1 MVRTEAF
8 DQVEISSRA
17 DLRAWLEANHERETS
32 VWLVTF
38 KKHVEARYVSREDV
52 LDELLCF
59 GWIDGIR
66 RKLDADRTM
75 QLVGPRRAQ
84 HWARSYKERA
94 DRLQKEG
101 LMAPAGLAAIEASKA
116 SGLWSF
122 MDDVD
127 ALIEPPDLQEAL
139 TRHAGAR
146 TGFDAFPASAR
157 RFALRWIKLAKTP
170 KTRARRVE
178 ETARRAARGEKVPGA

>member
-1 MVRTEAF
+1 MVRTEDF
-8 DQVEISSRA
+8 EQVQVSSRSE
-17 DLRAWLEANHERETS
+17 LRTWLESNHERETS

-38 KKHVEARYVSREDV
+38 KRHVEAKYVSREEV

-66 RKLDADRTM
+66 RKLDTDRTM

-94 DRLQKEG
+94 SRLQREG
-101 LMAPAGLAAIEASKA
+101 LMAPAGLRAIEASKA
-116 SGLWSF
+116 SGLWTF

-127 ALIEPPDLQEAL
+127 ALIEPPELKKAL
-139 TRHAGAR
+139 ARHAGAR
-146 TGFDAFPASAR
+146 QGFDAFPASTR

-170 KTRARRVE
+170 ETRARRVE